1 MSRTMTSRPICT
13 PCAGSGID
21 PFALPFGNELPDFI
35 ATIDDIECLSC
46 GGTGYDPKL
55 SACND
60 HPLILV
66 TEDYA

>member
-13 PCAGSGID
+13 PYAGSGID

-46 GGTGYDPKL
+46 GGTGYDPR
-55 SACND
+55 
-60 HPLILV
+60 ILNPHQP
-66 TEDYA
+66 TWSLQEDYA

>member
-46 GGTGYDPKL
+46 GGTGYDPRV
-55 SACND
+55 
-60 HPLILV
+60 LIQHQPTWNL
-66 TEDYA
+66 EEQYA

>member
-1 MSRTMTSRPICT
+1 MSRTMISRPICT

-35 ATIDDIECLSC
+35 STIDDIECLSC
-46 GGTGYDPKL
+46 GGTGYDPRIL
-55 SACND
+55 ESATYS
-60 HPLILV
+60 HST

>member
-35 ATIDDIECLSC
+35 ATVDDIECLSC
-46 GGTGYDPKL
+46 GGTGYDPRV
-55 SACND
+55 
-60 HPLILV
+60 LIQHQPTWNL
-66 TEDYA
+66 EEQYA